1 MNLPIIKKIE
11 NLKSKLS
18 LNLWIILFSILFST
32 ISSSFAQESLVDTD
46 LETNSVEII
55 DKQKNKDPIEKFNRK
70 IHRFNHV
77 VDKKVFK
84 PIAKRYLKHVPEK
97 VRRGVRNFVANLRE
111 PTTIVNDL
119 LQGKPDQAAQ
129 DTLRFV
135 INSTFG
141 LAGIFDVAS
150 HLQLPRNREDFGQTF
165 GKWGVPSGPYLVLP
179 FLGPSNLRDLS
190 GLVPQY
196 AYTDLSSSI
205 NSGGLV
211 LGTRIAG
218 IVDTRARLLPL
229 DDVLESQLDPYVFIR
244 ESYKQTRIRDIND
257 GQVEEEEEDEF
268 LNEILEQGD

>member
-1 MNLPIIKKIE
+1 M
-11 NLKSKLS
+11 
-18 LNLWIILFSILFST
+18 
-32 ISSSFAQESLVDTD
+32 
-46 LETNSVEII
+46 
-55 DKQKNKDPIEKFNRK
+55 
-70 IHRFNHV
+70 
-77 VDKKVFK
+77 
-84 PIAKRYLKHVPEK
+84 
-97 VRRGVRNFVANLRE
+97 
-111 PTTIVNDL
+111 NDL

>member
-1 MNLPIIKKIE
+1 MDCFIFFFCLTTN
-11 NLKSKLS
+11 N
-18 LNLWIILFSILFST
+18 
-32 ISSSFAQESLVDTD
+32 SFAQETLVENDQ
-46 LETNSVEII
+46 ESNIVEAI
-55 DKQKNKDPIEKFNRK
+55 DKKSNKDPIEKFNRK
-70 IHRFNHV
+70 IYKFNNV
-77 VDKKVFK
+77 VDRKVLK
-84 PIAKRYLKHVPEK
+84 PIAKRYVKHVPEK
-97 VRRGVRNFVANLRE
+97 VRRGIRNFVANLRE

-141 LAGIFDVAS
+141 LVGIFDVAS
-150 HLQLPRNREDFGQTF
+150 HLQMPRNREDFGQTF
-165 GKWGVPSGPYLVLP
+165 GKWGIPSGPYLVLP
-179 FLGPSNLRDLS
+179 FLGPSNLRDVT

-196 AYTDLSSSI
+196 LYTDLSSSI
-205 NSGGLV
+205 DSNGVV

-244 ESYKQTRIRDIND
+244 ESYSQTRIRDIND
-257 GQVEEEEEDEF
+257 GEVEDEEDEF